1 MHVWLNG
8 EFVERDEARVSV
20 FDAGLQHAVGLFE
33 TMTSHGGRIFRAE
46 AHLQRLLESARELL
60 LTDRLRLRPLA
71 EALHLVLQRNELA
84 EARVRLTVTGGDL
97 NYLQS
102 LGRGSVDPTLLIVAQ
117 PPTAYPES
125 FFTDGVRVTI
135 ADGRDNPFD
144 PGAGHKTLTYW
155 PRIRALQDAAS
166 RGAGESL
173 WFSVSNHLS
182 GGSVSNAMLVKDGVL
197 LTPIARGEEEQG
209 AIPSPVLPG
218 VTRAAVL
225 ELAEKEGLEVSRRML
240 TIDDVLAADEMFLTN
255 SSWGILPVTAV
266 ERKPIAGGEV
276 GPATRRL
283 RQSLL
288 ELIERETVGDGEAG
302 PRPEDRRSES
312 NG

>member
-1 MHVWLNG
+1 MNIWLNG
-8 EFVERDEARVSV
+8 EFLERDEAKVSV

-33 TMTSHGGRIFRAE
+33 TMAAHHGRIFRAE

-71 EALHLVLQRNELA
+71 EALHLTLQRNEME

-102 LGRGSVDPTLLIVAQ
+102 KGRGKVDPTILIVAQ
-117 PPTAYPES
+117 PPTAYPEL
-125 FFTDGVRVTI
+125 FLTDGVRVTI
-135 ADGRDNPFD
+135 ADARDNPFD
-144 PGAGHKTLTYW
+144 PGAGHKTVTYW
-155 PRIRALQDAAS
+155 PRIRALQEAAA

-182 GGSVSNAMLVKDGVL
+182 GGSVSNAFLIKDGSL

-209 AIPSPVLPG
+209 AIPASVLPG
-218 VTRAAVL
+218 ITRAAVI
-225 ELAEKEGLEVSRRML
+225 ELAEEQGLEASRRML
-240 TIDDVLAADEMFLTN
+240 DIEDVLAADEVFLTN

-266 ERKPIAGGEV
+266 EGKAIADGKV
-276 GPATRRL
+276 GPATRCL
-283 RQSLL
+283 RDA
-288 ELIERETVGDGEAG
+288 LIDLVERETAAG
-302 PRPEDRRSES
+302 
-312 NG
+312 GG